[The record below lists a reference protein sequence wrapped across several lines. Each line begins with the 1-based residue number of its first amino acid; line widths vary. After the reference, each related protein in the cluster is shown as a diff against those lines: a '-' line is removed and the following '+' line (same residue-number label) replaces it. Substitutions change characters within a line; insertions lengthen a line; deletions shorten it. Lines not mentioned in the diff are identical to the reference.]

1 MKPTLTE
8 NDFARAAQAL
18 RCSTAAIKA
27 VCQVE
32 APRGGFDAD
41 GQPVIL
47 FEGHKFSAFTNHKF
61 DKTHPTLS
69 YPTWTR
75 QFYTG
80 SNRGEHVRLQR
91 AVLLDREAAF
101 KAASW
106 GKFQIMGFNYSAA
119 GFPSLQAFINAMY
132 RSEGAQLDAFVGFVL
147 HEKLDDELRELRWA
161 DFARRYNGPGYMENK
176 YDVKLAQ
183 AFQSFTT
190 IA

>member
-8 NDFARAAQAL
+8 NDFVRAAQAL
-18 RCSTAAIKA
+18 RCSTAAVKA

-106 GKFQIMGFNYSAA
+106 GKFQIMGFNHKRA
-119 GFPSLQAFINAMY
+119 GFPTIQAFINAMHDG
-132 RSEGAQLDAFVGFVL
+132 EPAQLDAFVTFIKSDPVMHRAL
-147 HEKLDDELRELRWA
+147 QRKDWA
-161 DFARRYNGPGYMENK
+161 KFAYRYNGRAYAKHGYHTRLAAAYRK
-176 YDVKLAQ
+176 YAG
-183 AFQSFTT
+183 
-190 IA
+190 